1 MEEENDWKVS
11 NQNKKNGKKRFLRQL
26 IVFLIAIIV
35 IGIVVLV
42 ALFVYKNKAGKVVEN
57 STISENKS
65 TPTNTVEEVVQKV
78 SLDEKVYSIEDKDF
92 YFDDEEEEEENGIK
106 LYEYD
111 NTNSNYAEIYYKLM
125 SYTTDPS
132 YSYIIEA
139 KNEEGKSLL
148 LNERE
153 NSISEREMIGGITS
167 YIKIDKENL
176 GSKIYITVKEMY
188 EHSAKSRTIE
198 RQATTT
204 IDLSKDLE
212 EQKKVNFTSSTAAY
226 ELEDIKF
233 ETYKDEKIDKN
244 TYMPY
249 SSNCKGTSYSIGV
262 SAQYGNRIVSEEHI
276 EFYAINNIN
285 NLSLNEA
292 FDTEIK
298 ILENIGD
305 YGLLDKY
312 KIYVSN
318 GSGEITNEFEIT
330 FEEMK
335 ELLEG
340 KEVNINGKRISA
352 QDISND
358 EDNIKLGES
367 SNVTIA
373 NGIKAIKY
381 NYKNETDRTKYMFIL
396 NGYIYYINVPN
407 APRYETNVNLFLNS
421 LTQK

>member
-35 IGIVVLV
+35 IGIVILV
-42 ALFVYKNKAGKVVEN
+42 ALFVYKNKSGKVVEN

-92 YFDDEEEEEENGIK
+92 YFEDEEEDEENGIK

-111 NTNSNYAEIYYKLM
+111 NTNSNYAEIYYNLM

-212 EQKKVNFTSSTAAY
+212 EQKKVDFTSSTAAY

>member
-35 IGIVVLV
+35 IGIVILV
-42 ALFVYKNKAGKVVEN
+42 ALFVYKNKSGKVVEN

-111 NTNSNYAEIYYKLM
+111 NTNSNYAEIYYNLM

-212 EQKKVNFTSSTAAY
+212 EQKKVDFTSSTAAY

>member
-35 IGIVVLV
+35 IGIVILV
-42 ALFVYKNKAGKVVEN
+42 ALFVYKNKSGKVVEN

-92 YFDDEEEEEENGIK
+92 YFEDEEEDEENGIK

-111 NTNSNYAEIYYKLM
+111 NTNSNYAEIYYNLM

-212 EQKKVNFTSSTAAY
+212 EQKKVDFTSSTAAY

-244 TYMPY
+244 TYMAY

>member
-298 ILENIGD
+298 ILENIGN
-305 YGLLDKY
+305 YGLSDKY

-330 FEEMK
+330 FEQMK

-381 NYKNETDRTKYMFIL
+381 NYKNEIDRTNYMFIL

-407 APRYETNVNLFLNS
+407 APRYETNVNLFLDS
-421 LTQK
+421 LTKK

>member
-153 NSISEREMIGGITS
+153 NSI
-167 YIKIDKENL
+167 
-176 GSKIYITVKEMY
+176 
-188 EHSAKSRTIE
+188 
-198 RQATTT
+198 
-204 IDLSKDLE
+204 
-212 EQKKVNFTSSTAAY
+212 
-226 ELEDIKF
+226 
-233 ETYKDEKIDKN
+233 
-244 TYMPY
+244 
-249 SSNCKGTSYSIGV
+249 
-262 SAQYGNRIVSEEHI
+262 
-276 EFYAINNIN
+276 
-285 NLSLNEA
+285 
-292 FDTEIK
+292 
-298 ILENIGD
+298 
-305 YGLLDKY
+305 
-312 KIYVSN
+312 
-318 GSGEITNEFEIT
+318 
-330 FEEMK
+330 
-335 ELLEG
+335 
-340 KEVNINGKRISA
+340 
-352 QDISND
+352 
-358 EDNIKLGES
+358 
-367 SNVTIA
+367 
-373 NGIKAIKY
+373 
-381 NYKNETDRTKYMFIL
+381 
-396 NGYIYYINVPN
+396 
-407 APRYETNVNLFLNS
+407 
-421 LTQK
+421 

>member
-35 IGIVVLV
+35 IGIVILV
-42 ALFVYKNKAGKVVEN
+42 ALFVYKNKSGKVVEN

-111 NTNSNYAEIYYKLM
+111 NTNSNYAEIYYNLM

-212 EQKKVNFTSSTAAY
+212 EQKKVDFTSSTAAY

-262 SAQYGNRIVSEEHI
+262 SAQYGNRIISEEHI

>member
-35 IGIVVLV
+35 IGIVILV
-42 ALFVYKNKAGKVVEN
+42 ALFVYKNKSGKVVEN

-92 YFDDEEEEEENGIK
+92 YFEDEEEDEENGIK

-111 NTNSNYAEIYYKLM
+111 NTNSNYAEIYYNLM

-212 EQKKVNFTSSTAAY
+212 EQKKVDFTSSTAAY

-262 SAQYGNRIVSEEHI
+262 SAQYGNRIISEEHI

>member
-35 IGIVVLV
+35 IGIVILV
-42 ALFVYKNKAGKVVEN
+42 ALFVYKNKSGKVVEN
-57 STISENKS
+57 STISGNKS

-92 YFDDEEEEEENGIK
+92 YFEDEEEDEENGIK

-111 NTNSNYAEIYYKLM
+111 NTNSNYAEIYYNLM

-212 EQKKVNFTSSTAAY
+212 EQKKVDFTSSTAAY

-298 ILENIGD
+298 ILENIGN
-305 YGLLDKY
+305 YGLSDKY

-330 FEEMK
+330 FEQMK

-381 NYKNETDRTKYMFIL
+381 NYKSEIDRTNYMFIL

-407 APRYETNVNLFLNS
+407 APRYETNVNLFLDS
-421 LTQK
+421 LTKK

>member
-35 IGIVVLV
+35 IGIVILV
-42 ALFVYKNKAGKVVEN
+42 ALFVYKNKSGKVVEN

-92 YFDDEEEEEENGIK
+92 YFEDEEEDEENGIK

-111 NTNSNYAEIYYKLM
+111 NTNSNYAEIYYNLM

>member
-35 IGIVVLV
+35 IGIVILV
-42 ALFVYKNKAGKVVEN
+42 ALFVYKNKSGKVVEN

-92 YFDDEEEEEENGIK
+92 YFEDEEEDEENGIK

-111 NTNSNYAEIYYKLM
+111 NTNSNYAEIYYNLM

-212 EQKKVNFTSSTAAY
+212 EQKKVNFTSSTAVY

-298 ILENIGD
+298 ILENIGN
-305 YGLLDKY
+305 YGLSDKY

>member
-35 IGIVVLV
+35 IGIVILV
-42 ALFVYKNKAGKVVEN
+42 ALFVYKNKSGKVVEN

-92 YFDDEEEEEENGIK
+92 YFEDEEEDEENGIK

-111 NTNSNYAEIYYKLM
+111 NTNSNYAEIYYNLM

-212 EQKKVNFTSSTAAY
+212 EQKKVDFTSSTAAY

-285 NLSLNEA
+285 N
-292 FDTEIK
+292 F
-298 ILENIGD
+298 
-305 YGLLDKY
+305 
-312 KIYVSN
+312 
-318 GSGEITNEFEIT
+318 
-330 FEEMK
+330 
-335 ELLEG
+335 
-340 KEVNINGKRISA
+340 
-352 QDISND
+352 
-358 EDNIKLGES
+358 
-367 SNVTIA
+367 
-373 NGIKAIKY
+373 
-381 NYKNETDRTKYMFIL
+381 
-396 NGYIYYINVPN
+396 
-407 APRYETNVNLFLNS
+407 
-421 LTQK
+421 